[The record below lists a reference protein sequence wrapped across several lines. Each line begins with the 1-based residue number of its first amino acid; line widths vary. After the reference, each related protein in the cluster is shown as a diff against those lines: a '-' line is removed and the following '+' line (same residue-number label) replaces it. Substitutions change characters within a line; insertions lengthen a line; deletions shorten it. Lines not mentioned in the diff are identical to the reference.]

1 MALLKYN
8 ERSWAIDLISE
19 INLYSANRPAFN
31 IQAKGELGLKSSSNT
46 LFPDI
51 LLFGINSVV
60 QGWELK
66 MPDTEITNLE
76 LIENAKKKADLLKL
90 NSFLVWNGKDAALH
104 VRNDTDGTFSCI
116 KSWNRLELSDRK
128 EIEQKKS
135 VWLSMLHE
143 ILNDIDYFLANGTL
157 RAQAATQ
164 ILDELF
170 ISRLIESVYKSD
182 AVSIQSAALTN
193 ENLRSQIKDWA
204 NNFNIKEDEQ
214 YDHLARLN
222 LLAWANRFIF
232 LHYLGRHNVIAN
244 RVQEINPDWNP
255 DAVSKLF
262 DSISKV
268 ADFANVF
275 VPGIADGQISNEGWI
290 ARVGFNNFLADLNL
304 TDIPESAFRNVLENF
319 SLSSSRKQSGQ
330 FSTPYWLATA
340 LSNIALNDLTKQAWD
355 PCCGSGTIAK
365 ALYDTKV
372 TAGLDRETALSSL
385 WASDK
390 FQMPLQLTSIT
401 LSDPLALKSVVQV
414 FQADVLEVQQQQKIT
429 FTEPFDQGSVVTR
442 SFPKVSAI
450 ASNLPFIRFEIS
462 NMNKG
467 KVPVKLAPLAAPPA
481 YSELARA
488 DIYAIITLSL
498 AQHLEDGGRMAIVV
512 SNSWLGTEWG
522 ETWQNLIC
530 EKYELIAVINSGAG
544 RWFENADV
552 VTTILVLETK
562 SLNRASQPGRRI
574 NFVTTKINLAMWNK
588 DFVGQ
593 LKTAALN
600 GTVHKEISVISK
612 DLTLINSRRS
622 RGFLWRTN
630 FYCDDWLDA
639 VIGKMAPSTKYFDVA
654 RGSRRG
660 WDPLFILDSVK
671 ASKIEADF
679 LVPMLKT
686 SSDQEYLIAEPSH
699 LAFCCDRSIDE
710 LKREGMNGALS
721 WIEIFQNLRNGKGKP
736 LPEVL
741 AKPPLEWYQMKPDEI
756 GDFAISMNPDKK
768 IVVFRVIEKCFM
780 NQRLIRLN
788 SKFEDPELLHAL
800 MNSCVSMLN
809 IEMLGFGRGLGA
821 LDLSADRLKN
831 GFNILDP
838 ETLSAIQARDI
849 KLAFKPLLE
858 RPINDINVEL
868 QQSDRKTFDS
878 IVLDAFGLSE
888 FQDHIYDALI
898 LAVNERHETSS

>member
-1 MALLKYN
+1 MAVLKYN

-19 INLYSANRPAFN
+19 INLYSASRPAFN
-31 IQAKGELGLKSSSNT
+31 IQAKGELGLKSSTNT

-51 LLFGINSVV
+51 LLYGINSVV

-76 LIENAKKKADLLKL
+76 LLENAKKKADLLRL

-104 VRNDTDGTFSCI
+104 VRNEADGTFSSI
-116 KSWNRLELSDRK
+116 KSWNRPELHGRK

-157 RAQAATQ
+157 RAQVATQ

-182 AVSIQSAALTN
+182 AITIQSAALMS
-193 ENLRSQIKDWA
+193 EDLRSQIKDWA
-204 NNFNIKEDEQ
+204 NNFNINEDEQ
-214 YDHLARLN
+214 YEQLARLN

-232 LHYLGRHNVIAN
+232 LHYLGRHNVVAN
-244 RVQEINPDWNP
+244 QVQEINLDWDP
-255 DAVSKLF
+255 EAVSKLF
-262 DSISKV
+262 DSISNV

-275 VPGIADGQISNEGWI
+275 VPGIADGKISNEGWI
-290 ARVGFNNFLADLNL
+290 ARVGFNSFLTDLNL
-304 TDIPESAFRNVLENF
+304 SEVPENAFRNVLENF
-319 SLSSSRKQSGQ
+319 ALSSSRKQSGQ

-340 LSNIALNDLTKQAWD
+340 LANIALNDLTKQAWD

-372 TAGLDRETALSSL
+372 SAGLDRATSLSSL

-390 FQMPLQLTSIT
+390 FQMPLQLTSIS
-401 LSDPLALKSVVQV
+401 LSDPLALNSVVQV
-414 FQADVLEVQQQQKIT
+414 FQADVLDVQQQQEMT
-429 FTEPFDQGSVVTR
+429 FTEPFDKGSVVKR
-442 SFPKVSAI
+442 NFPKVSAI
-450 ASNLPFIRFEIS
+450 ASNLPFIRFETLNTS
-462 NMNKG
+462 KG
-467 KVPVKLAPLAAPPA
+467 KTTPKTSRVTTPPA
-481 YSELARA
+481 FSELARA

-498 AQHLEDGGRMAIVV
+498 AQHLEVDGRMAIIV

-530 EKYELIAVINSGAG
+530 DKYELIAVINSGAG
-544 RWFENADV
+544 RWFQNASV
-552 VTTILVLETK
+552 VTTILVLEAK
-562 SLNRASQPGRRI
+562 RINQSSKPGRQI
-574 NFVTTKINLAMWNK
+574 NFVTTKLNLEMWNK
-588 DFVGQ
+588 EFVGH
-593 LKTAALN
+593 LKSAALN
-600 GTVHKEISVISK
+600 GTAHKEIGVISK
-612 DLTLINSRRS
+612 DLKLINSRRS
-622 RGFLWRTN
+622 RGFLWRSN
-630 FYCDDWLDA
+630 FYCDDWLDL
-639 VIGKMAPSTKYFDVA
+639 VISKMARSTKYFEVA

-660 WDPLFILDSVK
+660 WDPLFILDSVD

-679 LVPMLKT
+679 LIPMLKT

-710 LKREGMNGALS
+710 LKRDRMNGALS
-721 WIEIFQNLRNGKGKP
+721 WIDLFKNARNGMGKP

-741 AKPPLEWYQMKPDEI
+741 AKPPLEWFQMKPDEI

-788 SKFEDPELLHAL
+788 SKFDDPELLHAL
-800 MNSCVSMLN
+800 LNSCVSMLN
-809 IEMLGFGRGLGA
+809 IELLGFGRGQGA
-821 LDLSADRLKN
+821 LDLSAERLKN

-838 ETLSAIQARDI
+838 ETLSAIQVRDI

-858 RPINDINVEL
+858 RPIFDINIEL
-868 QQSDRKTFDS
+868 QQPDRKTFDS
-878 IVLDAFGLSE
+878 VVLGAFGLNE
-888 FQDHIYDALI
+888 LQDHIYDALI
-898 LAVNERHETSS
+898 QAVNERHQTSS